1 MFRHL
6 QDVCAWYFQAG
17 LDAAK
22 THDTS
27 IKPLPDERGS
37 VGNLGKFSLFR
48 SIFVFLDPELVSAVL
63 ELAFSPG
70 ITDRT
75 FQRMV
80 DQQKL

>member
-1 MFRHL
+1 MLRHF
-6 QDVCAWYFQAG
+6 QDVCAGYFQTG

-37 VGNLGKFSLFR
+37 VGDLGEFSLFR

-63 ELAFSPG
+63 ELAFSSG
-70 ITDRT
+70 VADRT

-80 DQQKL
+80 DQ